1 MAVGHGDAEALGGD
15 GGALG
20 LDDPAVL
27 HLAPDLQGLL
37 LALLLLAA
45 DVGDQVIHHL
55 GPALE
60 GLARAGDGLVGTH
73 QHLVD
78 PVLQQGVQGGG
89 IGLDGAVGLDGNEA
103 ALGAQALA
111 LGGDDLQVLRV
122 HLGHHHGHILRPAVG
137 GVVGHHGALG
147 LGIAL
152 LQSADLVLLHIH
164 GTEHKVHHAGDLFHI
179 GLGVHHHQ
187 LLSLGG
193 DGGIHGPAACH
204 GLLIGLPGGAGAGGQ
219 DGQLEPGVVLHQG
232 DEALTHHAGGA
243 DDAYFVLLFHFQ
255 LPP

>member
-1 MAVGHGDAEALGGD
+1 MGTSSVQRWAELLDTTGHSAF
-15 GGALG
+15 
-20 LDDPAVL
+20 
-27 HLAPDLQGLL
+27 
-37 LALLLLAA
+37 
-45 DVGDQVIHHL
+45 
-55 GPALE
+55 
-60 GLARAGDGLVGTH
+60 
-73 QHLVD
+73 
-78 PVLQQGVQGGG
+78 
-89 IGLDGAVGLDGNEA
+89 
-103 ALGAQALA
+103 
-111 LGGDDLQVLRV
+111 
-122 HLGHHHGHILRPAVG
+122 
-137 GVVGHHGALG
+137 
-147 LGIAL
+147 

-204 GLLIGLPGGAGAGGQ
+204 GLLIGLPGGAGAGCQ